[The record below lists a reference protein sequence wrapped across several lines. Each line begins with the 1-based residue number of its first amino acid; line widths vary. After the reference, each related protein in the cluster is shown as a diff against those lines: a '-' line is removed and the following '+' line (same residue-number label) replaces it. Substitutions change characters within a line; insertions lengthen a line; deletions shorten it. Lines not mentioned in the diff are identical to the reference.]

1 MTGSCL
7 NLPGESMRQVRWR
20 PLPLWPAFVSLLAL
34 VSLSACANGDGLR
47 VEGAEARPA
56 SATPSTVMG
65 TQGVGPAQK
74 PTPAPAVSLSAVRV
88 KLLADKSLD
97 TYSRTVLSKCLV
109 IARCLSRGPSVDVMH
124 SGTPQQI
131 VLIHTLD
138 NFVFGFFLIAVTPSG
153 PQPTWSLKVD
163 QPTINASRQ
172 GDLVVESR
180 LFAID
185 DEVCCPSGRRVEV
198 YRWSG
203 RQMIKVSSQDQKGD

>member
-1 MTGSCL
+1 
-7 NLPGESMRQVRWR
+7 MRQARWC
-20 PLPLWPAFVSLLAL
+20 PLRLWPAFVSLLAL

-47 VEGAEARPA
+47 VEGAEAPPT
-56 SATPSTVMG
+56 SPTPSTVMG
-65 TQGVGPAQK
+65 TQGVGPGQK
-74 PTPAPAVSLSAVRV
+74 RMPPAVSLSTVRV
-88 KLLADKSLD
+88 ELLADKRLD
-97 TYSRTVLSKCLV
+97 TYSRTVLSRCLV

-138 NFVFGFFLIAVTPSG
+138 SFVFGFFLIAVTPSG
-153 PQPTWSLKVD
+153 PRPVWSLKVD

-172 GDLVVESR
+172 GDLVVESK
-180 LFAID
+180 LFTID